1 MLYIDEK
8 KTNQGREISQI
19 KCKFS
24 AHYLAYNNCRLI
36 LEAAIGRAPE
46 NLEFLDF

>member
-1 MLYIDEK
+1 MK
-8 KTNQGREISQI
+8 KKLIKVSEISQI

-36 LEAAIGRAPE
+36 LEAAIGRALE